1 MKQQF
6 THLDSDESVFF
17 LRELEHI
24 KSKSYDIKYASL
36 KARSV
41 IPVSFEAGSAAESIT
56 YEQWEQVGIAKIV
69 ANYATDF
76 PRADVKAQQFTST
89 IKSLG
94 SSYGYNVQE
103 IRVAQ
108 SKGKPLNQRKANAS
122 RRSIAQQENSIA
134 YIGDAD
140 ANLQGWLTNANIP
153 DVALAADG
161 TASSTTL
168 LSKTPDQQIRD
179 LNLIANNVINNSL
192 GIEEPDTMLLPL
204 EIFTSLMSNPRSNNS
219 DTTVLNYFLTNN
231 ALIQDIDWL
240 NELATANGFVGA
252 DTAIA
257 YRRDA
262 DAFTLEIPQEFE
274 TFPPQEQGME
284 FVVNV
289 HERIGGVI
297 IYYPLSQA
305 LSDDV

>member
-1 MKQQF
+1 MQTF
-6 THLDSDESVFF
+6 TKLDSDESVFF

-24 KSKSYDIKYASL
+24 KSKSYDNKYASL

-56 YEQWEQVGIAKIV
+56 YEQWEQAGIAKIV
-69 ANYATDF
+69 ANYGTDF
-76 PRADVKAQQFTST
+76 PRADVKAKQFTSV

-94 SSYGYNVQE
+94 ASYGYNVQE
-103 IRVAQ
+103 IRAAQ
-108 SKGKPLNQRKANAS
+108 SKGKPLNQRKANAA
-122 RRSIAQQENSIA
+122 RRSVAQQENSIA
-134 YIGDAD
+134 YVGDTD
-140 ANLQGWLTNANIP
+140 AGLQGWLTNANIP

-161 TASSTTL
+161 TGASTTL
-168 LSKTPDQQIRD
+168 LSKTPDLQIRD
-179 LNLIANNVINNSL
+179 LNLIANNVIENSL

-231 ALIQDIDWL
+231 AFIQDIDRL
-240 NELATANGFVGA
+240 NELTAANGFIGS

-262 DAFTLEIPQEFE
+262 DAFTLEIPQEYE
-274 TFPPQEQGME
+274 TFPPQEKGME

-297 IYYPLSQA
+297 LYYPLSQA
-305 LSDDV
+305 KSDDV

>member
-1 MKQQF
+1 MQAF

-24 KSKSYDIKYASL
+24 KSKSYDLKYASL
-36 KARSV
+36 KARNV

-56 YEQWEQVGIAKIV
+56 YEQWEQAGIAKIV
-69 ANYATDF
+69 SNYGTDF
-76 PRADVKAQQFTST
+76 PRADVKAKQFTST

-94 SSYGYNVQE
+94 ASYGYNVQE

-108 SKGKPLNQRKANAS
+108 SKGKPLNQRKANAA

-134 YIGDAD
+134 YVGDAD
-140 ANLQGWLTNANIP
+140 AGLQGWLTNANIP
-153 DVALAADG
+153 DVALANDG
-161 TASSTTL
+161 TAASTTL
-168 LSKTPDQQIRD
+168 LSKLPDQQIRD
-179 LNLIANNVINNSL
+179 LNLIANNVIENSL

-204 EIFTSLMSNPRSNNS
+204 EIYTSLMSNPRSNNS

-231 ALIQDIDWL
+231 AFIQDIDWL
-240 NELATANGFVGA
+240 NELSASNGFVGS

-262 DAFTLEIPQEFE
+262 DAFTMEIPQEYE
-274 TFPPQEQGME
+274 TFPPQEKGME

-289 HERIGGVI
+289 HERVGGVI

-305 LSDDV
+305 ICDDV